1 MIDNSV
7 LLATGKP
14 PEWLPGRSRFLGLDS
29 RGLAVLMPLDVKSW
43 GPRTLALETLE
54 RALVDR
60 EVTLATSEPLRVR
73 HVDDLSDAAKR
84 FYDKWKEH
92 FLPLISGDERL
103 ALLEE
108 SGRARAITRLAAITC
123 THPNCVRRILY
134 SVLRAGVSLRGLM
147 QDLDLRGG
155 PGKLQAKGTRRRGR
169 KALPGGIRSEVS
181 LPDVRGVLADAV
193 EEHVIKNGDSI
204 PAAFR
209 KVIGTAFS
217 DVTVKPNGT
226 ISVQEREEI
235 HLPTVA
241 QLRQVA
247 KTHKAT
253 LQAKLKAAP
262 APRPGRAKDAIPG
275 PGYIYEIDASG
286 SRLELVSEFNLQ
298 QAIGPANVYA
308 VLDVWSTVCVGGVL
322 GVFNAGYVAA
332 QRALFNAFT
341 SKRELCAR
349 YDIPIQEDVWPCHHV
364 PRKVFGDRGEIAS
377 EGAEALPDEL
387 NVAVLNAPAWT
398 PQMKG
403 TVERWFHT
411 MKSGDIRRLVGYG
424 RRPERGE
431 LDPRLRAALT
441 RYDGMR
447 VFLYLAIQYNHEPV
461 PVEAIPPEMLA
472 MGYEKIARITLW
484 QWGMKHRVSGARIEA
499 PGVIYT
505 SLLRKT
511 DAVIREDG
519 LYVKRVRYMSPELR
533 TSGLLLRASA
543 SGPIEVQATVDDYAG
558 RTIWYRTTP
567 DAPWLPATLA
577 DEKIAAYDGTFEEIC
592 DYYRHRD
599 NVHARTDIASAAFS
613 TTINKGLVSISSNAV
628 ARQGEPVSIARSK
641 GRMRAARAVDAQA
654 ERREHGLQVLA
665 SYVNGTLDKT
675 TSTPTHASNPAGK
688 AEVPLANDRLA
699 LARDAFLVKGGSNT

>member
-7 LLATGKP
+7 LLPAGKSP
-14 PEWLPGRSRFLGLDS
+14 DWLPGQARFLGLDS
-29 RGLAVLMPLDVKSW
+29 EGLAVLMPLDVKSW
-43 GPRTLALETLE
+43 GPRRLALETLE
-54 RALVDR
+54 RALADR
-60 EVTLATSEPLRVR
+60 EVTLATSEPMRIR
-73 HVDDLSDAAKR
+73 HLDDLSVAARK

-92 FLPLISGDERL
+92 FKPLISGDARL

-108 SGRARAITRLAAITC
+108 SGRARIITKLAAVTC
-123 THPNCVRRILY
+123 THPNCIRRILY
-134 SVLRAGVSLRGLM
+134 SVLRAGCSLRGLM
-147 QDLDLRGG
+147 QDLDKRGG
-155 PGKLQAKGTRRRGR
+155 PGKPQRKGTRRRGR
-169 KALPGGIRSEVS
+169 KAMPGGIRSDVS

-193 EEHVIKNGDSI
+193 EEHVLKNGDSI
-204 PAAFR
+204 PAALR
-209 KVIGTAFS
+209 KVIGTTFS
-217 DVTVKPNGT
+217 DVHVEANGK
-226 ISVQEREEI
+226 ISIKEREEI

-253 LQAKLKAAP
+253 QEAKLKTAP
-262 APRPGRAKDAIPG
+262 APRPGRAKDAVPG
-275 PGYIYEIDASG
+275 PGYIYEIDATG
-286 SRLELVSEFNLQ
+286 SRLELVSEFDLQ
-298 QAIGPANVYA
+298 QAIGPGNAYA

-322 GVFNAGYVAA
+322 GVFNAGYEAA

-341 SKRELCAR
+341 NKQELCAR
-349 YDIPIQEDVWPCHHV
+349 YDIGITADLWPCHHV
-364 PRKVFGDRGEIAS
+364 SRKVFGDRGEIAS
-377 EGAEALPDEL
+377 EGAEALPSEL

-447 VFLYLAIQYNHEPV
+447 VFLLLAIQYNYQPAPV
-461 PVEAIPPEMLA
+461 SAIPPPMLA

-484 QWGMKHRVSGARIEA
+484 QWGMKHCVSGARIEA

-511 DAVIREDG
+511 DAVIRDDG
-519 LYVKRVRYMSPELR
+519 LYIKRVRYMSPELR
-533 TSGLLLRASA
+533 TSGLLQRASA

-558 RTIWYRTTP
+558 RTIWYRSTP
-567 DAPWLPATLA
+567 DAAWLPATLA
-577 DEKIAAYDGTFEEIC
+577 DQKIAVYDATFAEIC
-592 DYYRHRD
+592 EYYRHRD
-599 NVHARTDIASAAFS
+599 NVHARTEIASAALS
-613 TTINKGLVSISSNAV
+613 TTINNGLITISNDAV
-628 ARQGEPVSIARSK
+628 KRQGEPVSIARSK

-654 ERREHGLQVLA
+654 ERREHGVQVLA
-665 SYVNGTLDKT
+665 SYVNGA
-675 TSTPTHASNPAGK
+675 TSAPVPAPPHVG
-688 AEVPLANDRLA
+688 APAQPIEPPVANDRLA
-699 LARDAFLVKGGSNT
+699 LARNAFLAKGGSNA